1 MDNKTFI
8 LLFKSLV
15 RPILEYGAVIWSP
28 YLKRQSRLIE
38 NIQRRATKLLPD
50 LAHLSYQERL
60 QILQLP
66 SLKYRRI
73 RGDLI
78 QLYNMVHSDTYCFN
92 DFFTFAIKQ
101 GTRGHNFKLYKK
113 TCNKNL
119 RKCSFSFRCIDI
131 WNNLSNQ
138 TVNACNINL
147 FKKLLDWDLHDQNFN
162 FDWRG
167 PFRAPTFRSFKST
180 NEGLNSHWLKK
191 SQKM

>member
-50 LAHLSYQERL
+50 LAHLSYHERL
-60 QILQLP
+60 QTLQLP

-78 QLYNMVHSDTYCFN
+78 QLYTMVNSGTCDFN
-92 DFFTFAIKQ
+92 NFFTFANKQ
-101 GTRGHNFKLYKK
+101 GTRGHNFKLYKNN
-113 TCNKNL
+113 CNKNI

-131 WNNLSNQ
+131 WNNLSNH
-138 TVNACNINL
+138 TVNACNI
-147 FKKLLDWDLHDQNFN
+147 DL
-162 FDWRG
+162 
-167 PFRAPTFRSFKST
+167 
-180 NEGLNSHWLKK
+180 LKK
-191 SQKM
+191 NSLIGIKRTKCLTLIGEDY